1 MKGMAEGERS
11 QSHGTRSPIEA
22 GSGGEDDEKHSWY
35 IEDNIR
41 TYTEAGQVN
50 ANDPDFEE
58 SNVMRC
64 KIMKKFLIP
73 YIL

>member
-1 MKGMAEGERS
+1 MFS
-11 QSHGTRSPIEA
+11 IT
-22 GSGGEDDEKHSWY
+22 DEKHSWY
-35 IEDNIR
+35 FDDNIR

-50 ANDPDFEE
+50 ANDPDFKE

-64 KIMKKFLIP
+64 KIMKRFLIP

>member
-1 MKGMAEGERS
+1 MEKYIDEYFILVFS
-11 QSHGTRSPIEA
+11 IT
-22 GSGGEDDEKHSWY
+22 DEKHSWY

-73 YIL
+73 YILQF